1 MPSIGDKVKA
11 LRTARGWTL
20 KELSDS
26 TSISVSHL
34 NAIEHATRPN
44 PSFQYIARIAAAFE
58 VPLTTF
64 DTLGTD
70 ASGSAPNNTTTDLAS
85 RFLDLYDPDTRRFIV
100 SESARPYVAL
110 AKQLAEQL
118 DSDQQAPDPALI
130 LQLIAHFMRERK
142 QTYKSV

>member
-11 LRTARGWTL
+11 LRSARGWTL

-26 TSISVSHL
+26 TGISVSHL

-64 DTLGTD
+64 DQLGTD
-70 ASGSAPNNTTTDLAS
+70 ASGSAQNTSADLAS